1 MECCLVLLPTSSTRP
16 TLMQRV
22 RTLSLSGKEDL
33 AFYCYILYSQPLSHV
48 LCYTRSRV
56 VDDSGE
62 PSNIASVTLQVQD
75 CNLIDIFQVPS
86 TYPVFS
92 GSYNYV
98 HVSEDGPNLDNV
110 KTPAHRVQWQNP
122 GLYQFSLELTVEPYY
137 LDVVGCM
144 TNQALSGSG
153 ASFTLSGCGISE
165 LDGDYWI
172 AQQDGNEIWVEKNN
186 GWALVFT
193 NDASYAPEFC
203 RSPGPPP
210 PTTSN
215 PTTSPT
221 KKPTDQPTNVS
232 KRLEYF

>member
-1 MECCLVLLPTSSTRP
+1 
-16 TLMQRV
+16 
-22 RTLSLSGKEDL
+22 
-33 AFYCYILYSQPLSHV
+33 
-48 LCYTRSRV
+48 
-56 VDDSGE
+56 
-62 PSNIASVTLQVQD
+62 
-75 CNLIDIFQVPS
+75 
-86 TYPVFS
+86 
-92 GSYNYV
+92 
-98 HVSEDGPNLDNV
+98 VSEDGPNLDNV

-193 NDASYAPEFC
+193 NDAGGACDPSGVAHLAGFAKHARRC
-203 RSPGPPP
+203 LVFDSCHFVHF
-210 PTTSN
+210 T
-215 PTTSPT
+215 
-221 KKPTDQPTNVS
+221 
-232 KRLEYF
+232 RLARRRF